1 MKSWIMSYRIKFY
14 ELTMLCVSGLLFIIV
29 SVSASENIERFQS
42 GRAKKYSFKEAPAM
56 VGTDGTRK
64 SLKS

>member
-1 MKSWIMSYRIKFY
+1 
-14 ELTMLCVSGLLFIIV
+14 MLCVSGLLFIIV

-42 GRAKKYSFKEAPAM
+42 GRAEKYSFKEAPAM

-64 SLKS
+64 SLKF